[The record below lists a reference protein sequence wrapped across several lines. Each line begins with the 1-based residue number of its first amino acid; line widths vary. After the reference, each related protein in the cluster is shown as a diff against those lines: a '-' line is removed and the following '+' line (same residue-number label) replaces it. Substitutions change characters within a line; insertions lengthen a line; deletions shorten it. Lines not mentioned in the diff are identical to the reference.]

1 MSNFRKLSLLVAGL
15 LGLMLLLA
23 ACGDTPTSTTAPVS
37 TTASAVT
44 TVATTA
50 AVTPSAPTTAA
61 SATTAV
67 ATTVAPTTAV
77 ATTSAPT
84 TVASTTAVATTAA
97 PPTTADA
104 SVKKVKAVATTTQI
118 GDFVKNVGGERV
130 ELYTIMKP
138 GGDAHTF
145 EPTAEDAKAL
155 GAAQIIFYNGVELEA
170 WYDKTAKA
178 SGTKATQ
185 VNMSD
190 GAILLAFAHEHEPG
204 GTHDHAHG
212 EYDPHIWF
220 STENA
225 KTMVNNIAVNLGRL
239 DAEGKATYEAN
250 AKKYT
255 EQLDALTSEIK
266 TMVATIPQDRR
277 KLVTNHEAFGYFADQ
292 FKLKVVGAVIP
303 SFDTNAEPSAQQI
316 AELVKKIRDQKVPAI
331 FAENSLNPKLAEQI
345 GKEANIKVY
354 TNLYS
359 DSLGAPG
366 TDGDTYLKMML
377 ANAKT
382 IVNGLK

>member
-1 MSNFRKLSLLVAGL
+1 MANFRKLSVLVVGL

-23 ACGDTPTSTTAPVS
+23 ACGDSPTATNAPVS
-37 TTASAVT
+37 TTAPAATTPANVTTAAPATTVAVTTNVATSATTSASTT
-44 TVATTA
+44 TVATT
-50 AVTPSAPTTAA
+50 S
-61 SATTAV
+61 
-67 ATTVAPTTAV
+67 ATTVA
-77 ATTSAPT
+77 
-84 TVASTTAVATTAA
+84 ATTAA
-97 PPTTADA
+97 PATTAAA

-138 GGDAHTF
+138 GADAHTF
-145 EPTAEDAKAL
+145 EPTAEDSKAL
-155 GAAQIIFYNGVELEA
+155 ANAQIIFYNGVELEG
-170 WYDKTAKA
+170 WYDKTVKA

-190 GAILLAFAHEHEPG
+190 GAILLAFAHEHAPG
-204 GTHDHAHG
+204 DTKAEEHEHG

-220 STENA
+220 STDNA
-225 KTMVNNIAVNLGRL
+225 KIMVNNIAVNLGRL

-292 FKLKVVGAVIP
+292 FKLKVVGAIIP

-316 AELVKKIRDQKVPAI
+316 AELVKKIRDQKVPAV

-345 GKEANIKVY
+345 AKEANVKVF

-359 DSLGAPG
+359 DSLGATG